1 MSTCIGSNC
10 YEKVEKDS
18 VVYFIKSVVFKQC
31 ELSTETSSKELTL
44 MSDFIFDIVTKN
56 DGAVH
61 EMIKRRG

>member
-31 ELSTETSSKELTL
+31 ELSTETNDTKLTQ
-44 MSDFIFDIVTKN
+44 MSEFVFDIVTRA
-56 DGAVH
+56 GCIH
-61 EMIKRRG
+61 EMIKRPS